1 MKKKDIFLIM
11 LSAYIGLLTISNI
24 NLKENNEAL
33 NSEINN
39 LNLSIN
45 TINSHI
51 SDIYSKMEVLSAP
64 THLLSSYNFE
74 IKDKKIYITAD
85 ITSPSKPSKV
95 VVKYKDSTKDNW
107 REKEMTTTE
116 YPHYF
121 TSIDFDPSK
130 DYNFSLYFI
139 EGNKVYPFKMDN
151 YSFKALAK
159 SSIVHSINLYYNPFN
174 NSIGNDFYFST
185 NLRGDNSNLFNVV
198 DLTYRIVYN
207 GKLIKEY
214 TTKDFD
220 NRNNGASNTFLLSST
235 IPSKDI
241 NKDIDSSLL
250 KGEFVAKDLAGNI
263 FKGTSLNNDLDITL
277 SDSNK

>member
-1 MKKKDIFLIM
+1 MKKKDIFLII
-11 LSAYIGLLTISNI
+11 LSAYIGILTISNI
-24 NLKENNEAL
+24 NLKESNVAL
-33 NSEINN
+33 NSEIDN

-45 TINSHI
+45 NINSTI
-51 SDIYSKMEVLSAP
+51 YDIYTNLEALNAP
-64 THLLSSYNFE
+64 SHLLSSYNFE
-74 IKDKKIYITAD
+74 IKDKKIYVTAD

-95 VVKYKDSTKDNW
+95 VVKYKDSTKDTW
-107 REKEMTTTE
+107 KEKEMTTSE

-130 DYNFSLYFI
+130 EYNFSLYFI
-139 EGNKVYPFKMDN
+139 EGNKEYPFKMDN

-159 SSIVHSINLYYNPFN
+159 SFVVHSMNLYYNPFN

-185 NLRGDNSNLFNVV
+185 NIKSDDTNLFNIA
-198 DLTYRIVYN
+198 DLTYRIIYD
-207 GKLIKEY
+207 GKAIKEY

-220 NRNNGASNTFLLSST
+220 NRNNGESNTFLLSST
-235 IPSKDI
+235 IPVKGI

-250 KGEFVAKDLAGNI
+250 KGEFIAKDLAGNI
-263 FKGTSLNNDLDITL
+263 FKGTSANNDLDITL